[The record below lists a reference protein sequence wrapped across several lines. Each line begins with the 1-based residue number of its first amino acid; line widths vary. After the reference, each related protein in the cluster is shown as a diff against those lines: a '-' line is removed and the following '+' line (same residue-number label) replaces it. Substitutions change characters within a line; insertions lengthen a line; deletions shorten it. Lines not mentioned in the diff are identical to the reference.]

1 MAYRK
6 VPSIDEDRSRA
17 YELEKCVVNLMR
29 GILRCYM
36 YQADKVEAFKK
47 TQNPNS
53 ALHAK
58 FDSRTCK
65 PVVGDFEW
73 GHLQIDA
80 VSLYL
85 LALAQMTAAGLRIIW
100 TVSEVA
106 FIQNLVF
113 YIEPA
118 SRIPDYGIWER
129 GDKTN
134 HGRTE
139 LNTSSVG
146 LAKAALES
154 LNGLDLFGPQ
164 GGSNS
169 TIHVL
174 LDESQ
179 QCNTVLEN
187 MLPRESHSKETD
199 AALLGIISYPAFA
212 VNDRH
217 IIEKT
222 RSTVLSKL
230 LGSYGCIRF
239 MRDGYRTAL
248 EDSRRLHYEPWELR
262 MFEGIECEWPLFF
275 PYLILGAC
283 FDGDRS
289 TAQRY
294 LDQLEQVVLRRKM
307 CHDHRGEDSIPQPS
321 QFTKPA
327 DESDEVLYPIMP
339 ELYSLPGDRIDAE
352 LKNPHSQV
360 RVPIGSAP
368 HLWGQS
374 LYILSRI
381 IMDGL
386 LLPGEIDPLG
396 RRLGAEPKPDLVV
409 QVVVLAED
417 ESVKDRLAEYQVDAQ
432 TFTEASHDSGIRI
445 YPAKVLSQI
454 YKDLGDC
461 PSLGLTGRTAK
472 DIGVLSTSSLYR
484 IGNTTFVFTPQ
495 LIDSHAFYVNLDVNF
510 ILDNFKADVAFLR
523 RVWAFPGR
531 PTFLL
536 PVHQRFLKLESE
548 AFLPSIVTT
557 IKKLKSGYIN
567 GTRVVLGKL
576 KQFES
581 TSCIRKITFIKSAD
595 TLIRRQSSI
604 RSSARRRRLTVS
616 QLRPLTVEFDSPD
629 ISGAFSGTSTPSSS
643 LHCALSPLDMHHSG
657 SSYDRE
663 DYEGVQRTS
672 LRRKSLA
679 LACAVSC
686 DLTAADDDMQEGV
699 SDAKSMMGNWKDLD
713 DPSGERTQGED
724 DSNLHRLRVGELP
737 DSADA
742 LNANEPAF
750 RRMLMQPPES
760 AQEQLPPLPSSQR
773 PPQHPRSLSLA
784 AASTDQAMSS
794 FASHASGR
802 SSQSGLSTPAF
813 DWLGA
818 LSVEQLVEHLK
829 QTDSLAEQAEILG
842 RLKQLRG
849 LDWDTGIEPDCSAT
863 VRSLLKEVYYRACQ
877 SQNWF
882 ILRYLAGLLEKT
894 ADQLA
899 NAVSSILLLQK
910 QITVGLPP
918 KPREKVIAAPLP
930 ATEIANLIQEACG
943 EDSLM
948 AMLTQELLLH
958 LSMFARSHPALLA
971 NVLRL
976 RVGLIIQLMGAE
988 LARSR
993 QSSVEDALFALFS
1006 MSPFETN
1013 CLLSNLLS
1021 GNEIRIFKLDS
1032 PFIANSEGPS
1042 AISFSAAA
1050 SRRKSSAFLK
1060 VSSPLDISSATSPS
1074 ISQSHSPSST
1084 MRPGRT
1090 RSVAVEPITLEETR
1104 NIWSR
1109 RRKID
1114 GSLNRVPPDF
1124 FVRTYCILERLQGLR
1139 IGEHVITTS
1148 LTKEMTKEE
1157 LKFAL
1162 AVESFINTV
1171 PTPEY
1176 RQLLVEAT
1184 TVIGALVT
1192 HDEESRVHLN
1202 CIVSLDD
1209 LVANANRI
1217 FLEDQAQYGAN
1228 ATLCCAKSG
1237 SDKGSDA
1244 GDQES
1249 HTPTEK
1255 NPKGYSRSTGQLPC
1269 RGPHRICHQFY
1280 DTPPA
1285 GRFGTMAYMVRAL
1298 AVLIGDSLPVSSAGK
1313 IAVNCAVA

>member
-1 MAYRK
+1 MVPASPENPHAWIRDNVYISLSIWGLSMAYRK

-17 YELEKCVVNLMR
+17 YELE
-29 GILRCYM
+29 
-36 YQADKVEAFKK
+36 
-47 TQNPNS
+47 
-53 ALHAK
+53 
-58 FDSRTCK
+58 
-65 PVVGDFEW
+65 
-73 GHLQIDA
+73 
-80 VSLYL
+80 
-85 LALAQMTAAGLRIIW
+85 
-100 TVSEVA
+100 
-106 FIQNLVF
+106 
-113 YIEPA
+113 
-118 SRIPDYGIWER
+118 
-129 GDKTN
+129 
-134 HGRTE
+134 
-139 LNTSSVG
+139 
-146 LAKAALES
+146 KAALES

-212 VNDRH
+212 VNDKQ

-275 PYLILGAC
+275 TYLILGAC
-283 FDGDRS
+283 FDGDRP

-294 LDQLEQVVLRRKM
+294 LDQLEQVKM
-307 CHDHRGEDSIPQPS
+307 CHDHCGEDSIPQPNP
-321 QFTKPA
+321 FTKPT
-327 DESDEVLYPIMP
+327 DESDEVLCPIMP

-396 RRLGAEPKPDLVV
+396 RRMGAEPKPDLVV

-432 TFTEASHDSGIRI
+432 TFSEASNDSGIRI

-454 YKDLGDC
+454 YKDLGAC

-495 LIDSHAFYVNLDVNF
+495 FIDSHAFYVNLDVNF

-523 RVWAFPGR
+523 RVWAYPGR

-536 PVHQRFLKLESE
+536 PVHPRFLKL
-548 AFLPSIVTT
+548 
-557 IKKLKSGYIN
+557 
-567 GTRVVLGKL
+567 GKL
-576 KQFES
+576 VGHLDKMAS
-581 TSCIRKITFIKSAD
+581 TIQVLACTTGVILLVELTSFPASKSSSATICTIGSIHFYRKSNCGLVRAGD

-604 RSSARRRRLTVS
+604 RSVARRRRLTVS

-629 ISGAFSGTSTPSSS
+629 TSGGYSGTSTPSSS

-686 DLTAADDDMQEGV
+686 DLTAAADDDMPDAVLPHRHLYGGLLPARYEEVGLPETLPWSVCSAHCRHSTDSETGESKACTIHHQDLHYHTV
-699 SDAKSMMGNWKDLD
+699 SHESRTFRQLQSHFSLDGGSSSPKPLSRERSLKHEESCLSNISEEPITDARSMMTTWKDLN
-713 DPSGERTQGED
+713 DPSVDRMQNED
-724 DSNLHRLRVGELP
+724 DASLHRLRVGELP
-737 DSADA
+737 DSVDA

-750 RRMLMQPPES
+750 RRMLMQPPDS
-760 AQEQLPPLPSSQR
+760 AQEQLPPPRRQQPQQQQQ
-773 PPQHPRSLSLA
+773 PPSLSPSA
-784 AASTDQAMSS
+784 ANAEAMAS
-794 FASHASGR
+794 FASHPSGR
-802 SSQSGLSTPAF
+802 SSQSGVSTPAF

-818 LSVEQLVEHLK
+818 LSVEQLVDHLK

-882 ILRYLAGLLEKT
+882 ILRYLAGLLEKI

-918 KPREKVIAAPLP
+918 KPREKVITAPLP
-930 ATEIANLIQEACG
+930 AAEIANLIQEACG

-988 LARSR
+988 LARSK

-1006 MSPFETN
+1006 MSPFEAN

-1021 GNEIRIFKLDS
+1021 GNEIRIFKL
-1032 PFIANSEGPS
+1032 
-1042 AISFSAAA
+1042 AA

-1060 VSSPLDISSATSPS
+1060 VSSPQDMSSATSPS
-1074 ISQSHSPSST
+1074 MSQVHSPTST

-1090 RSVAVEPITLEETR
+1090 RSIALEPMTLEETR

-1139 IGEHVITTS
+1139 IGENVITTS

-1209 LVANANRI
+1209 LIANANRI

-1228 ATLCCAKSG
+1228 ATLCCAKLASE
-1237 SDKGSDA
+1237 KTSDA
-1244 GDQES
+1244 DDQES
-1249 HTPTEK
+1249 RTPTEN
-1255 NPKGYSRSTGQLPC
+1255 NPKGYSRASGQLPC